1 MRGDAVSGDH
11 ERFMALA
18 IQEAED
24 GVKEGHLPYGG
35 VIVKN
40 GVVLGRGKSVGIAM
54 KDPTCH
60 AEMMAIRQA
69 AKRMRS
75 GNLRGCVLYAN
86 CDPCPMCAGAAIYS
100 GIGTV
105 VIGAGP
111 EALFRYSKGR
121 YDLKD
126 YAIERVVEL
135 TGMDVKV
142 IRGVLQ
148 ERAEEVFKNFDDWE
162 DAAPVR
168 PVGRSGTT

>member
-1 MRGDAVSGDH
+1 MTEH
-11 ERFMALA
+11 EKFMAMA
-18 IQEAED
+18 IREAED
-24 GVKEGHLPYGG
+24 GVREGYLPYGG

-40 GVVLGRGKSVGIAM
+40 GEVLGKGKSVGIAM

-60 AEMMAIRQA
+60 AEMMAIREA
-69 AKRMRS
+69 AKWTNS
-75 GNLRGCVLYAN
+75 GDLRGCVLYAN

-111 EALFRYSKGR
+111 EALLRYSKGR

-126 YAIERVVEL
+126 YTIERLVEL
-135 TGMDVKV
+135 TGMDVRV

-148 ERAEEVFKNFDDWE
+148 KEAEAVFLEYKDW
-162 DAAPVR
+162 DAASPNR
-168 PVGRSGTT
+168 